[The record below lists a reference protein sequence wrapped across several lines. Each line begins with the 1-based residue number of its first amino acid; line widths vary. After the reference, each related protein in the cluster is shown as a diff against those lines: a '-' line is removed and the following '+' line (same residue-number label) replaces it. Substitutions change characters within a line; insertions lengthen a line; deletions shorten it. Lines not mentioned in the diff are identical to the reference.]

1 MRFNYLSDPR
11 DAQELVEGVRRAL
24 DIVYAPAFND
34 FARNCVY
41 RTPATRPTTSCRR
54 LSGRRAART
63 ITPSGT
69 AKMGSGSDAVVDAE
83 LRVHGVEG
91 LRVVDASVLP
101 SIVSGNL
108 NAPVQMIARKAADV
122 IRGVEGLPA
131 ERPEYHFDADDDVA
145 VAA

>member
-1 MRFNYLSDPR
+1 
-11 DAQELVEGVRRAL
+11 
-24 DIVYAPAFND
+24 
-34 FARNCVY
+34 
-41 RTPATRPTTSCRR
+41 
-54 LSGRRAART
+54 
-63 ITPSGT
+63 
-69 AKMGSGSDAVVDAE
+69 MGSGADAVVDAE

-122 IRGVEGLPA
+122 IRGVEGLPS
-131 ERPEYHFDADDDVA
+131 ERPEYHFDADEDVA

>member
-1 MRFNYLSDPR
+1 
-11 DAQELVEGVRRAL
+11 
-24 DIVYAPAFND
+24 
-34 FARNCVY
+34 
-41 RTPATRPTTSCRR
+41 
-54 LSGRRAART
+54 
-63 ITPSGT
+63 
-69 AKMGSGSDAVVDAE
+69 MGSGSDAVVDAD

-122 IRGVEGLPA
+122 IRGVEGLPS
-131 ERPEYHFDADDDVA
+131 ERPEYHFDEHDDVA

>member
-1 MRFNYLSDPR
+1 
-11 DAQELVEGVRRAL
+11 
-24 DIVYAPAFND
+24 
-34 FARNCVY
+34 
-41 RTPATRPTTSCRR
+41 
-54 LSGRRAART
+54 
-63 ITPSGT
+63 
-69 AKMGSGSDAVVDAE
+69 MGSGSDAVVDAE

-131 ERPEYHFDADDDVA
+131 ERPEYHFESDDDVA

>member
-1 MRFNYLSDPR
+1 M
-11 DAQELVEGVRRAL
+11 EGVRRAL
-24 DIVYAPAFND
+24 DIVYAPSFDPFRADLRLPDTRNASDAELEAFV
-34 FARNCVY
+34 R
-41 RTPATRPTTSCRR
+41 RTCGTDYH
-54 LSGRRAART
+54 
-63 ITPSGT
+63 PSGT
-69 AKMGSGSDAVVDAE
+69 AKMGSGADAVVDAD

-131 ERPEYHFDADDDVA
+131 ERPDYHFDADDDVA